1 MKTIT
6 VKAIFRGQDGSCGYE
21 TNKEYELLINYGK
34 NNVLWIER
42 EMNDFATNN
51 GYCEYGSVISF
62 LENWDNI
69 RVIN

>member
-6 VKAIFRGQDGSCGYE
+6 VKAIFRGQDGSCGYR
-21 TNKEYELLINYGK
+21 NSSEYTLTINHDNDVFWIEK
-34 NNVLWIER
+34 NNTFKR
-42 EMNDFATNN
+42 RDSN

-69 RVIN
+69 RRL